1 MHLRKLFNT
10 MGRKKGKGKNK
21 QLKVQQ
27 RIAKGILGAL
37 KSQGKKLLNYKQIS
51 AILQADDEFDRQLI
65 QETLKMLTEQGELE
79 EPQPGKYRIPFYEK
93 YIEGIV
99 DMSASGNAYI
109 INEVYEEDVY
119 VVANNLKSAMH
130 GDRVKVFVYARK
142 KGQKLKGE
150 VVEILQRAR
159 TEFVGTLEVSEKFA
173 FLIPDNEK
181 QTKDIFI
188 PLKDLKGGKNN
199 DKAVVRI
206 VEWPDGKLN
215 PVGEVIRVLGR
226 KGEHETEIHA
236 ILAEYGLPYKFPK
249 EVEAEAEKISFD
261 IPNEEIARRRDM
273 RDAVTFT
280 IDPFDAK
287 DFDDALSV
295 TILPGGRFEIGVH
308 IADVSYYVPEGSL
321 LDKEAYKRATSVYLV
336 DRVVPMLPEKL
347 SNGVC
352 SLRPHQD
359 KLCFSVVF
367 EMNHRANIHHTWIGR
382 TIIHSDRRF
391 TYEEA
396 QQIIETGKGDYK
408 EQILLLH
415 KLATIL
421 RKKRFENGAL
431 RVEQTEVKFKL
442 DEKGRPVDVFFKESK
457 EANWLIEEFMLLTN
471 KYVAEYVG
479 LKDHPQKTI
488 KTFVYRVHD
497 QPNHDKLAELKRFVA
512 NFGYKLDLNNPK
524 TIAAS
529 INKMLTKVKG
539 KPEEDLI
546 ENLTIRSMAKAMYST
561 ENIGHYGLAFDYYT
575 HFTSPI
581 RRYPDLMVH
590 RLLQRYMDGGTSVK
604 KNEYENK
611 CRHSSDMEKRAAD
624 AERAS
629 IKYKQVEYLNERIG
643 LQFEGV
649 ITGVTE
655 WGIYVEIL
663 ENKCEGMIRL
673 RDMENDYYYFDEKNY
688 QIRGSRTGRIYRLGD
703 KVTIRVKNTDME
715 NRTIDFE
722 MIGHTNKV

>member
-1 MHLRKLFNT
+1 
-10 MGRKKGKGKNK
+10 MGRRKGKGGNK
-21 QLKVQQ
+21 QSKVQQ
-27 RIAKGILGAL
+27 RLALDVLDAL
-37 KSQGKKLLNYKQIS
+37 KDQGSKLLNYKQVS
-51 AILQADDEFDRQLI
+51 AILHTDDEFNRQLI
-65 QETLKMLTEQGELE
+65 RETLEMLAERGELE
-79 EPQPGKYRIPFYEK
+79 EPELGKFRIPFHEK

-99 DMSASGNAYI
+99 DMSGSGNGYI
-109 INEVYEEDVY
+109 LNDVFTEDVY
-119 VVANNLKSAMH
+119 VVANNLKNAMH

-173 FLIPDNEK
+173 FLVPDNDRHS
-181 QTKDIFI
+181 KDIFI
-188 PLKDLKGGKNN
+188 PLKDLNGGKNN
-199 DKAVVRI
+199 EKAVVRI
-206 VEWPDGKLN
+206 TEWPEGAKN
-215 PVGEVIRVLGR
+215 PVGEVIRVLGK
-226 KGEHETEIHA
+226 KGEHNTEIHA
-236 ILAEYGLPYKFPK
+236 ILAEYGLPHEFSP
-249 EVEAEAEKISFD
+249 EVEADAEKISFD
-261 IPNEEIARRRDM
+261 IPNDEIARRRDM
-273 RDAVTFT
+273 REAVTIT
-280 IDPFDAK
+280 IDPYDAK

-295 TILPGGRFEIGVH
+295 TILPGGQFEIGVH
-308 IADVSYYVPEGSL
+308 IADVSHYVLEGSL

-352 SLRPHQD
+352 SLRPHED

-367 EMNHRANIHHTWIGR
+367 EMDHRANIHNAWIGR
-382 TIIHSDRRF
+382 TVIHSNRRF

-396 QQIIETGKGDYK
+396 KQIIETGEGEFK

-421 RKKRFENGAL
+421 RKQRFENGAL
-431 RVEQTEVKFKL
+431 RVEQAEVKFKI

-457 EANWLIEEFMLLTN
+457 EANWLIEEFMLLAN
-471 KYVAEYVG
+471 KQVAMHVG
-479 LKDHPQKTI
+479 LKDHPQKEI

-497 QPNHDKLAELKRFVA
+497 QPNQDKLAELKRFVA

-524 TIAAS
+524 TISAC
-529 INKMLTKVKG
+529 INKMLTEVKG
-539 KPEEDLI
+539 KPEADMI
-546 ENLTIRSMAKAMYST
+546 ENLTIRSMAKAIYTT
-561 ENIGHYGLAFDYYT
+561 ENIGHYGLGFDFYT

-581 RRYPDLMVH
+581 RRYPDVMVH

-604 KNEYENK
+604 KEEYENK
-611 CRHSSDMEKRAAD
+611 CRHSSDMEKRASE

-629 IKYKQVEYLNERIG
+629 IKYKQVEYLSERLG
-643 LQFEGV
+643 LEFEGV

-673 RDMENDYYYFDEKNY
+673 RDMESDYYFFDEKNY
-688 QIRGSRTGRIYRLGD
+688 QIRGTRTGQIYRLGD

-715 NRTIDFE
+715 KRTIDFE
-722 MIGHTNKV
+722 MIGHTEEV

>member
-1 MHLRKLFNT
+1 

-21 QLKVQQ
+21 PLKAKQ
-27 RIAKGILGAL
+27 RLAL
-37 KSQGKKLLNYKQIS
+37 DVMDAMKDQGNKLLNYKQIS
-51 AILQADDEFDRQLI
+51 AILQTHDEFNRQVI
-65 QETLKMLTEQGELE
+65 RQTLEMLAERGELE
-79 EPQPGKYRIPFYEK
+79 ELESGKYRIPFHEK
-93 YIEGIV
+93 YIEGTV
-99 DMSASGNAYI
+99 DMSTSGNAYI
-109 INEVYEEDVY
+109 INDVYEEDVY

-173 FLIPDNEK
+173 FLIADNEK

-199 DKAVVRI
+199 DKAIVRI

-215 PVGEVIRVLGR
+215 PVGEVIRILGR
-226 KGEHETEIHA
+226 KGQHETEIHA
-236 ILAEYGLPYKFPK
+236 ILAEYGLPYMFPT

-261 IPNEEIARRRDM
+261 IPKEEIARRRDM
-273 RDAVTFT
+273 RDAITFT
-280 IDPFDAK
+280 IDPYDAK

-308 IADVSYYVPEGSL
+308 IADVSYYVSEGTL

-352 SLRPHQD
+352 SLRPHED
-359 KLCFSVVF
+359 KLCFSAVF
-367 EMNHRANIHHTWIGR
+367 EMDQRANIHHVWIGR

-396 QQIIETGKGDYK
+396 QQIIESGEGECN
-408 EQILLLH
+408 EQVLLLH

-431 RVEQTEVKFKL
+431 RVEQTEVKFKI
-442 DEKGRPVDVFFKESK
+442 DEQGRPVDVFFKESK
-457 EANWLIEEFMLLTN
+457 EANWLIEEFMLLAN

-479 LKDHPQKTI
+479 LKDHPQKAI
-488 KTFVYRVHD
+488 KTFVYRIHD

-512 NFGYKLDLNNPK
+512 NFGYKLDLNTPK

-529 INKMLTKVKG
+529 INKMLTNVKG
-539 KPEEDLI
+539 KPEEDMI
-546 ENLTIRSMAKAMYST
+546 ENLTIRSMAKAIYST
-561 ENIGHYGLAFDYYT
+561 ENIGHYGLAFEYYT

-581 RRYPDLMVH
+581 RRYPDIMVH
-590 RLLQRYMDGGTSVK
+590 RLLQRYMDGGNSVK
-604 KNEYENK
+604 KEEYENK
-611 CRHSSDMEKRAAD
+611 CRHSSDMEKRAAE

-643 LQFEGV
+643 WQFEGV

-673 RDMENDYYYFDEKNY
+673 RDLENDYYFFDEKNY
-688 QIRGSRTGRIYRLGD
+688 QIRGSRTGQIYRLGD
-703 KVTIRVKNTDME
+703 KVTIRVKNADIE

-722 MIGHTNKV
+722 MVGHTDKV

>member
-1 MHLRKLFNT
+1 
-10 MGRKKGKGKNK
+10 MGRKKKKGSNK
-21 QLKVQQ
+21 SSKAQL
-27 RIAKGILGAL
+27 RLALDILDAL
-37 KSQGKKLLNYKQIS
+37 KDQGNKLFNYKQI
-51 AILQADDEFDRQLI
+51 AALLQADDEFTRQLI
-65 QETLKMLTEQGELE
+65 RETLNMLAERGELE
-79 EPQPGKYRIPFYEK
+79 EPEPGKFRIPFYEK
-93 YIEGIV
+93 YIEGTV
-99 DMSASGNAYI
+99 DMSGSGNAYI
-109 INEVYEEDVY
+109 LNDVYEEDVY
-119 VVANNLKSAMH
+119 VVANNLKNAMH

-173 FLIPDNEK
+173 FLIPDNDRL
-181 QTKDIFI
+181 TKDIFI
-188 PLKDLKGGKNN
+188 PLKDLNGGKDD

-206 VEWPDGKLN
+206 TEWPEGAKN
-215 PVGEVIRVLGR
+215 PVGEVIRVLGK
-226 KGEHETEIHA
+226 KGMHETEIHA
-236 ILAEYGLPYKFPK
+236 ILAEYGLPSFFPP

-261 IPNEEIARRRDM
+261 IPADEIARRRDM
-273 RDAVTFT
+273 RDVITFT
-280 IDPFDAK
+280 IDPYDAK

-295 TILPGGRFEIGVH
+295 TVLPDGMYEIGVH

-321 LDKEAYKRATSVYLV
+321 LDKEAYRRATSVYLV

-352 SLRPHQD
+352 SLRPHED

-367 EMNHRANIHHTWIGR
+367 TMDHRAKIHQAWIGR
-382 TIIHSDRRF
+382 TVIHSNRRF

-396 QQIIETGKGDYK
+396 QQIIETGEGDFK
-408 EQILLLH
+408 DQVLLLH

-421 RKKRFENGAL
+421 RKQRFENGAL
-431 RVEQTEVKFKL
+431 RVEQTEVKFKI

-457 EANWLIEEFMLLTN
+457 EANWLIEEFMLLAN
-471 KYVAEYVG
+471 KQVAMHVG
-479 LKDHPQKTI
+479 FKDNAQKQI

-497 QPNHDKLAELKRFVA
+497 QPNQEKLAELKRFVA

-529 INKMLTKVKG
+529 INKMLSQVKG
-539 KPEEDLI
+539 KPEADMI
-546 ENLTIRSMAKAMYST
+546 ENLTIRSMAKAIYTT

-581 RRYPDLMVH
+581 RRYPDVMVH
-590 RLLQRYMDGGTSVK
+590 RLLQRYMEGGSSVK
-604 KNEYENK
+604 KEEYENK
-611 CRHSSDMEKRAAD
+611 CRHSSDMEKRASD

-629 IKYKQVEYLNERIG
+629 IKYKQVEYLSERLG
-643 LQFEGV
+643 REYQGV

-673 RDMENDYYYFDEKNY
+673 RDMESDYYFFDEKNY
-688 QIRGSRTGRIYRLGD
+688 QIRGTRTGQIYRLGD
-703 KVTIRVKNTDME
+703 KVTIRVKNTDIE
-715 NRTIDFE
+715 KRTIDFE
-722 MIGHTNKV
+722 MIGHTEEV

>member
-1 MHLRKLFNT
+1 
-10 MGRKKGKGKNK
+10 MGRRKGKVRNK
-21 QLKVQQ
+21 KSKTQQ
-27 RIAKGILGAL
+27 RLGSDILNVL
-37 KSQGKKLLNYKQIS
+37 KEQGSKLLNYKQVS
-51 AILQADDEFDRQLI
+51 SILHADDEFNRQLI
-65 QETLKMLTEQGELE
+65 RETLEMLAERGELE
-79 EPQPGKYRIPFYEK
+79 EPVPGKFRIPFHEK

-99 DMSASGNAYI
+99 DMSGSGNAYI
-109 INEVYEEDVY
+109 LNNVFAEDVY
-119 VVANNLKSAMH
+119 VVANNLKNAMH

-159 TEFVGTLEVSEKFA
+159 TEFVGTLEVSDKFA
-173 FLIPDNEK
+173 FLIPDNDRF
-181 QTKDIFI
+181 TKDIFI
-188 PLKDLKGGKNN
+188 PLKDLRGGKND

-206 VEWPDGKLN
+206 TEWPEGAKN
-215 PVGEVIRVLGR
+215 PVGEVIRILGK

-236 ILAEYGLPYKFPK
+236 ILAEFGLPHEFPK
-249 EVEAEAEKISFD
+249 EVEADADPISFD
-261 IPNEEIARRRDM
+261 IPQEEIARRRDM
-273 RDAVTFT
+273 RDAVTIT
-280 IDPFDAK
+280 IDPYDAK

-295 TILPGGRFEIGVH
+295 TILPNGKFEIGVH
-308 IADVSYYVPEGSL
+308 IADVTYYVPEGSL

-352 SLRPHQD
+352 SLRPHED

-367 EMNHRANIHHTWIGR
+367 EMDHLANIHHAWIGR
-382 TIIHSDRRF
+382 TVIHSDRRF

-396 QQIIETGKGDYK
+396 QQIIETGEGECK

-421 RKKRFENGAL
+421 RKQRFENGAL
-431 RVEQTEVKFKL
+431 RVEQTEVKFKI

-457 EANWLIEEFMLLTN
+457 EANWLIEEFMLLAN
-471 KYVAEYVG
+471 KHVAKYVG
-479 LKDHPQKTI
+479 FKDHPQKEI

-497 QPNHDKLAELKRFVA
+497 QPNQDKLAELKRFVA
-512 NFGYKLDLNNPK
+512 KFGYKLDLNNPK
-524 TIAAS
+524 TIASS
-529 INKMLTKVKG
+529 INKMLSDVKG
-539 KPEEDLI
+539 KPEADMI
-546 ENLTIRSMAKAMYST
+546 ENLTIRSMAKAIYST

-581 RRYPDLMVH
+581 RRYPDVMVH
-590 RLLQRYMDGGTSVK
+590 RLLLRYMEGGSSVK
-604 KNEYENK
+604 KEEYENK
-611 CRHSSDMEKRAAD
+611 CRHCSDMEKRASE

-629 IKYKQVEYLNERIG
+629 IKYKQVEYLSERLGIEY
-643 LQFEGV
+643 EGV

-673 RDMENDYYYFDEKNY
+673 RDMENDYYFFDEKNY
-688 QIRGSRTGRIYRLGD
+688 QIRGTRTGQIYRLGD
-703 KVTIRVKNTDME
+703 KVTIRVKNTDIE
-715 NRTIDFE
+715 KRTIDFE
-722 MIGHTNKV
+722 MIGHTNEV

>member
-1 MHLRKLFNT
+1 
-10 MGRKKGKGKNK
+10 MGRKKRGKGGKK
-21 QLKVQQ
+21 PSKAQQ
-27 RIAKGILGAL
+27 RLAL
-37 KSQGKKLLNYKQIS
+37 EVLDVMKNQGSKMLNYKQVS
-51 AILQADDEFDRQLI
+51 AILHADDEFNRQLI
-65 QETLKMLTEQGELE
+65 RQTLELLVERGELE
-79 EPQPGKYRIPFYEK
+79 EPEPGKFRLPIREK
-93 YIEGIV
+93 FIEGIV
-99 DMSASGNAYI
+99 QMSGSGNAYI
-109 INEVYEEDVY
+109 VNDVFGEDVY
-119 VVANNLKSAMH
+119 VVANNLKNAMH

-142 KGQKLKGE
+142 KGEKLKGE

-173 FLIPDNEK
+173 FLIPDNDK
-181 QTKDIFI
+181 YTKDIFI
-188 PLKDLKGGKNN
+188 PLKDLRGGKDD

-206 VEWPDGKLN
+206 TEWPEGAKN
-215 PVGEVIRVLGR
+215 PVGEVIRVLGK

-236 ILAEYGLPYKFPK
+236 ILAEFGLPYEFPK

-261 IPNEEIARRRDM
+261 IPQEEIARRRDM
-273 RDAVTFT
+273 RDAITIT

-295 TILPGGRFEIGVH
+295 TILPNGNFEIGVH

-352 SLRPHQD
+352 SLRPHED

-367 EMNHRANIHHTWIGR
+367 EMDHRANIHHTWIGR
-382 TIIHSDRRF
+382 TVIHSNRRF
-391 TYEEA
+391 TYEEV
-396 QQIIETGKGDYK
+396 QNIIQTGEGEFK

-421 RKKRFENGAL
+421 RKHRFENGAL
-431 RVEQTEVKFKL
+431 RVEQTEVKFKI
-442 DEKGRPVDVFFKESK
+442 DEKGRPLDVFFKESK
-457 EANWLIEEFMLLTN
+457 EANWLIEEFMLLAN
-471 KYVAEYVG
+471 KHVAKYVGY
-479 LKDHPQKTI
+479 KDHPQKEI

-497 QPNHDKLAELKRFVA
+497 QPNPEKLAELKRFVA

-524 TIAAS
+524 TIASS
-529 INKMLTKVKG
+529 INKMLADVKG
-539 KPEEDLI
+539 KPEADMI
-546 ENLTIRSMAKAMYST
+546 ENLTIRSMAKAIYST

-581 RRYPDLMVH
+581 RRYPDVMVH
-590 RLLQRYMDGGTSVK
+590 RLLQRYMEGGSSVK
-604 KNEYENK
+604 KDVYENK
-611 CRHSSDMEKRAAD
+611 CRHSSDMERRAAE

-629 IKYKQVEYLNERIG
+629 IKYKQVEYLSERIG
-643 LQFEGV
+643 LEFEGV

-673 RDMENDYYYFDEKNY
+673 RDMENDYYFFDEKNY
-688 QIRGSRTGRIYRLGD
+688 QIRGTRTGKIYRLGD
-703 KVTIRVKNTDME
+703 KVIIRVKNTDME
-715 NRTIDFE
+715 KRTIDFE
-722 MIGHTNKV
+722 MIGHRDEV